1 MTCTQVLQVSD
12 DCLPKISSQLPT
24 ASFVACRRESLT
36 FAEQYLAGFGVP
48 RALVTGNHDLE
59 GDDFDT
65 DEANLEAWR
74 QVLFGG
80 QHCSWPMRDQG

>member
-1 MTCTQVLQVSD
+1 
-12 DCLPKISSQLPT
+12 
-24 ASFVACRRESLT
+24 VAWRRESLK

-74 QVLFGG
+74 QVLCFLTASIPTSK
-80 QHCSWPMRDQG
+80 HVIKLADP